1 MAWILRYRANLLR
14 LSKERK
20 LGKATN
26 VQQQA
31 NAIVSISVIEM
42 NNAERE
48 ILKQVQKES
57 FEEELLCLNQVEQS
71 AKPISMKKS
80 LKKSSSINKLDPI
93 LDSGLIR
100 VGGRLQRAPLDNE
113 AKHPVILPKKHH
125 IV

>member
-1 MAWILRYRANLLR
+1 MR
-14 LSKERK
+14 
-20 LGKATN
+20 KATN

-71 AKPISMKKS
+71 AKPIS
-80 LKKSSSINKLDPI
+80 SINKLDLI
-93 LDSGLIR
+93 LDCGLIR